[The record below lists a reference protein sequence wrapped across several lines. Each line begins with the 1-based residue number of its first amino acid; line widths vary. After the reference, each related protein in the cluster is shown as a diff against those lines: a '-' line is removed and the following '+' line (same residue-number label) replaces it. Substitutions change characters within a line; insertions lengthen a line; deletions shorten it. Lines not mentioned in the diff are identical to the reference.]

1 MVPEGYTYVKGHIRR
16 KPRPRINKTSGWL
29 IAALVVGGLWLYGQ
43 GGGGSATTTNTNPGT
58 TAPASAPA
66 AGH

>member
-1 MVPEGYTYVKGHIRR
+1 MAPEGFHYVRGHIRR
-16 KPRPRINKTSGWL
+16 NPRPRMKKTSGWV
-29 IAALVVGGLWLYGQ
+29 IVALVVGGLWLYGQ
-43 GGGGSATTTNTNPGT
+43 GGGSATTTNTSPGT

>member
-29 IAALVVGGLWLYGQ
+29 VAALVVGGLWLYGQ
-43 GGGGSATTTNTNPGT
+43 SGGSSTTTNTNPGT

>member
-1 MVPEGYTYVKGHIRR
+1 MAPKGFHYVRGHIRR
-16 KPRPRINKTSGWL
+16 NPSPRIKKTSGWL
-29 IAALVVGGLWLYGQ
+29 IAALVVGGLWLYGL
-43 GGGGSATTTNTNPGT
+43 GDDGAATTGTNPST